1 MAKEKQGAYEF
12 LSNVVLALMNADRVF
27 SNEFFKDEFSISSR
41 TLSAMRRGEDM
52 CIYQYVRLI
61 RCMMG
66 YIHLVIR
73 MDVLLKVVRSALSSN
88 CDLVVGT
95 VPHRCHGTGVG
106 TPKEWVVVMQW
117 DGVRL

>member
-1 MAKEKQGAYEF
+1 MAKEKQEPYEF
-12 LSNVVLALMNADRVF
+12 LSNLVLALMNADRVF
-27 SNEFFKDEFSISSR
+27 SNKFFEDEFSVSPR

-61 RCMMG
+61 RCMME
-66 YIHLVIR
+66 YIHLVIK
-73 MDVLLKVVRSALSSN
+73 MDVLLKVLRSVLSSH

-95 VPHRCHGTGVG
+95 VPHGCHAAGAG